1 MYKAIVFD
9 LDDTLYN
16 YSAIHDGAIIALR
29 EYTCSRY
36 GVTYNAFDCAFQKAR
51 EDTKLLLNNTGASHN
66 RMLYCQKTL
75 ENLGKNVIEGSLEM
89 YEIYWGYILDHM
101 KLRAGAKEVLKECNE
116 MGIQIGVCSDLTAYI
131 QHRKLR
137 KLGIGKYIDAIV
149 TSEEAGAE
157 KPASSIFKLIL
168 EKLKVKPNEAL
179 FIGDSLRRDVEGAI
193 AMGLDACWFHDGKP
207 HEGYRTVSSFRDI
220 RGIIHDC

>member
-16 YSAIHDGAIIALR
+16 YSVIHDEAVLVLR

-36 GVTYNAFDCAFQKAR
+36 QVTYNAFDYAFQKAKK
-51 EDTKLLLNNTGASHN
+51 DTKALLDNTGASHN
-66 RMLYCQKTL
+66 RMLYFQKTL
-75 ENLGKNVIEGSLEM
+75 ENLGENVIEGSLEM

-101 KLRAGAKEVLKECNE
+101 QLRTGAEEILKECNE

-137 KLGIGKYIDAIV
+137 KLGIGQYVDAIV

-157 KPASSIFKLIL
+157 KPASIIFQMIL
-168 EKLKVKPNEAL
+168 DKLKVKPNETL
-179 FIGDSLRRDVEGAI
+179 FVGDSLKKDVEGAI
-193 AMGLDACWFHDGKP
+193 AMGLDACWFHDGKAN
-207 HEGYRTVSSFRDI
+207 EEYRAVSSFKDI
-220 RGIIHDC
+220 RGIIHGC